1 MFFHNHAILIEIGM
15 LLETLKLFNQ
25 RIKNNLKL
33 NPYSMS
39 IISFVI
45 SFMIGALASFLNGP
59 NEINWY
65 NYEKNGNS
73 TLLTKQTIL
82 FLGPND
88 FTRTKIGSIYYIAH
102 TFIVHVPLTSIQ
114 IISYLTLIFI
124 MKKHFTD
131 STLQNQ
137 SQSRRQRK
145 IDRLNIRT
153 SIMALILCSLS
164 LISRT
169 VLLIALVSLNIR
181 PDFFGDFV
189 LSISDLIIFFNAS
202 VLFFVCFN
210 FNHIFRRHLLG
221 VVGLRLS
228 FSTVSDSHSNN
239 KH

>member
-1 MFFHNHAILIEIGM
+1 
-15 LLETLKLFNQ
+15 
-25 RIKNNLKL
+25 
-33 NPYSMS
+33 
-39 IISFVI
+39 
-45 SFMIGALASFLNGP
+45 
-59 NEINWY
+59 
-65 NYEKNGNS
+65 
-73 TLLTKQTIL
+73 
-82 FLGPND
+82 
-88 FTRTKIGSIYYIAH
+88 
-102 TFIVHVPLTSIQ
+102 
-114 IISYLTLIFI
+114 

-181 PDFFGDFV
+181 PDFFGNFV

-210 FNHIFRRHLLG
+210 FNHIFRRHVLG